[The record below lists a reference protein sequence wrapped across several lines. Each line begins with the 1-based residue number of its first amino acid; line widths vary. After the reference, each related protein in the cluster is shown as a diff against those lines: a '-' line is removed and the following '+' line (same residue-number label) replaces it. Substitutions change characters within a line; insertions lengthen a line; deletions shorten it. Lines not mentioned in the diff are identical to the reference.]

1 MDDYAL
7 YSYIEECSTCVI
19 CFNQFSAYMSSMAC
33 DADCGYHENLEE
45 DRFFCKTI
53 ICMSC
58 IGKRGNSIG
67 WLCSYQCGLKYLKY
81 NNDVIVNEESISY
94 VQQDEALR
102 VIMAKN
108 LEHWFPNV
116 IAKIISDY

>member
-1 MDDYAL
+1 MDDYVL
-7 YSYIEECSTCVI
+7 YSYIEERSTCVI
-19 CFNQFSAYMSSMAC
+19 CFNQFPAYMSSMAC
-33 DADCGYHENLEE
+33 NSDCGYQE

-58 IGKRGNSIG
+58 MGKRGNSIG

-81 NNDVIVNEESISY
+81 NNDDIVNEESIPY
-94 VQQDEALR
+94 MQQDGALR
-102 VIMAKN
+102 AIMAKN

-116 IAKIISDY
+116 IAKIISD